1 MSFSRHFTKCEHEKY
16 RHFAAISR
24 VFVVFYN
31 VNTVRSEMW
40 VWDFP
45 NHSSSTR
52 DLENTILTFPPHSI
66 LSLLWLNAIQ
76 DKRCILES
84 WCSWLIFFHCF
95 NYYMDSLWKACL
107 NPKDYSKHWN
117 CLKMNYIL
125 PYIRNTIFNLCSVY
139 RPNVKTK
146 SFDFTCS

>member
-1 MSFSRHFTKCEHEKY
+1 MSFSRHFTNCEHEKY

-66 LSLLWLNAIQ
+66 LSILTLCKLQSGNIRFYLPLYLALRSKVFFNNERILLGGYVSIVFSTSQ
-76 DKRCILES
+76 
-84 WCSWLIFFHCF
+84 
-95 NYYMDSLWKACL
+95 M
-107 NPKDYSKHWN
+107 
-117 CLKMNYIL
+117 LK
-125 PYIRNTIFNLCSVY
+125 
-139 RPNVKTK
+139 K
-146 SFDFTCS
+146 SFKSQVKDEWFGSPFLAWVMWKTQ